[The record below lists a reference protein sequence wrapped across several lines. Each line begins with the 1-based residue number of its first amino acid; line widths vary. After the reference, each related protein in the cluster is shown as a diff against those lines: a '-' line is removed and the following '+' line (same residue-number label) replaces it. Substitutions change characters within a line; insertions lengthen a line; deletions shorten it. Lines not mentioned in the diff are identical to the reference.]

1 LLQGTRFLA
10 ANPRMVQMGLGTSS
24 LQNVAKG
31 GFLLVVGAGIE
42 TLDFIFNDEK
52 TMHDLVGGIGVE
64 AVKAGLATMIGLS
77 ASMAVANL
85 LTIVI
90 TPLVILADLV
100 LLTSLALNFADDHWN
115 IKENVIK
122 ALKKHTTTR
131 RMEFIRSIH
140 TIHLGMKQDQE
151 PIQKIK

>member
-52 TMHDLVGGIGVE
+52 TMNDLVGGIWVVGV
-64 AVKAGLATMIGLS
+64 
-77 ASMAVANL
+77 
-85 LTIVI
+85 
-90 TPLVILADLV
+90 
-100 LLTSLALNFADDHWN
+100 
-115 IKENVIK
+115 
-122 ALKKHTTTR
+122 
-131 RMEFIRSIH
+131 
-140 TIHLGMKQDQE
+140 
-151 PIQKIK
+151 